1 MNIVAIITGIILIVI
16 AALSVFMSFRCLK
29 YLDYDISVM
38 SATTFICGIVV
49 ILAGIFFR

>member
-1 MNIVAIITGIILIVI
+1 MNIVAIIAGVILIVI
-16 AALSVFMSFRCLK
+16 AALTVFMSFRCLK
-29 YLDYDISVM
+29 YLDYDIAVM